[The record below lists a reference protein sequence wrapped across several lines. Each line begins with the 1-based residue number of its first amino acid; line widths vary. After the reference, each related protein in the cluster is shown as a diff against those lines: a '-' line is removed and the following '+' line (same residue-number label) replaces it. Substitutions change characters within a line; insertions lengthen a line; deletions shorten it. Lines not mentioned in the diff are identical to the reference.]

1 VLVEGDDVELNNAVG
16 KLVAE
21 KAVSVV
27 DDTNT
32 EEANVA
38 STSGGGVVGSA
49 VSISEDLNI
58 LEVCEDEEPNLE
70 LEPNLVKPNLEEEMV
85 DVVGTIEAVVVEE
98 NIALKNPS
106 KLLLSI
112 FLGVL
117 KDGLSWKWWAS
128 RGLEKLSSP

>member
-1 VLVEGDDVELNNAVG
+1 MVE
-16 KLVAE
+16 
-21 KAVSVV
+21 
-27 DDTNT
+27 
-32 EEANVA
+32 
-38 STSGGGVVGSA
+38 
-49 VSISEDLNI
+49 
-58 LEVCEDEEPNLE
+58 
-70 LEPNLVKPNLEEEMV
+70 
-85 DVVGTIEAVVVEE
+85 VVGTKEAVVVEE